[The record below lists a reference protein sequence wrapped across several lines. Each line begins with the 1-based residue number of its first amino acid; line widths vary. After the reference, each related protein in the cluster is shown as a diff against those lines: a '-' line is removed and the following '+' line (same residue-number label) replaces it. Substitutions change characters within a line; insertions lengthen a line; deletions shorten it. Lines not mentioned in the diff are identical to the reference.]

1 VGARAGSGTERRLM
15 TALLTGPRFADPDAV
30 FVALAAAHHD
40 LSPDESR
47 RLDAAL
53 VLLLANHIGDA
64 RLLEQAIAAAR
75 AAIHTPTGAAEPRGA
90 VP

>member
-1 VGARAGSGTERRLM
+1 MAGLD
-15 TALLTGPRFADPDAV
+15 TAPRFADPDAV
-30 FVALAAAHHD
+30 FVALVAAHRD

-53 VLLLANHIGDA
+53 VLLLANYIGDA
-64 RLLEQAIAAAR
+64 EVLREAIAAAR
-75 AAIHTPTGAAEPRGA
+75 AAIRAPKGAAEPEGT

>member
-1 VGARAGSGTERRLM
+1 MVALDTRPRL
-15 TALLTGPRFADPDAV
+15 GDPDAV
-30 FVALAAAHHD
+30 FVALVAAHRD
-40 LSPDESR
+40 LSPEESR

-64 RLLEQAIAAAR
+64 EVLQAAIAAAR
-75 AAIHTPTGAAEPRGA
+75 AAIRAPTGAAEPEGT

>member
-1 VGARAGSGTERRLM
+1 MAQLLAAPRL
-15 TALLTGPRFADPDAV
+15 ADPDAV
-30 FVALAAAHHD
+30 FVALVAAHRD
-40 LSPDESR
+40 LSPEESR

-64 RLLEQAIAAAR
+64 QVLDEAIAAAR
-75 AAIHTPTGAAEPRGA
+75 AAIRAPTGAAEPEGT

>member
-1 VGARAGSGTERRLM
+1 MVTLDTRPRL
-15 TALLTGPRFADPDAV
+15 GDPDAV
-30 FVALAAAHHD
+30 FVALVAAHRD
-40 LSPDESR
+40 LSPEESR

-64 RLLEQAIAAAR
+64 EVLQAAIAAAR
-75 AAIHTPTGAAEPRGA
+75 AAIRAPTEAAEPEGT

>member
-1 VGARAGSGTERRLM
+1 MATLR
-15 TALLTGPRFADPDAV
+15 TAPGLADPDAV
-30 FVALAAAHHD
+30 FVALAAAHRD
-40 LSPDESR
+40 LSAEESR

-64 RLLEQAIAAAR
+64 EVLAQAIAAAR
-75 AAIHTPTGAAEPRGA
+75 AAIRTPTGAREPEGT